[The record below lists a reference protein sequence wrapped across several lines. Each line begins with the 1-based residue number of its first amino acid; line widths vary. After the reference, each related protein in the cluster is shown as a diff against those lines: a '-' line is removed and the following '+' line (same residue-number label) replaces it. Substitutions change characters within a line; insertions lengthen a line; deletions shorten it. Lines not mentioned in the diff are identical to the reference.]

1 MTLLLVI
8 TWVCVLIVVMGLF
21 YYVWDDRNKRKL
33 HEHRR
38 VEISELAMIFQ
49 TLRDVVS
56 EQKILAK
63 EFNEQVEKKISLIRE
78 IVNEAQNRMKRIQ
91 QDIHEQSQK
100 LKELQDQMDGI
111 FRQENTLKNVLNKNV
126 QSSEAISI
134 IEAES
139 VYEELIG
146 KVAGEQNGR
155 EYSNNIK
162 NEKRE
167 KKHTSVEGRD
177 DLCLKEENKNS
188 RDDSL
193 EEEYNKNVEKING
206 KLHEDINEEQESIR
220 NAYQSL
226 LIGSAEDRKKAEVEN
241 SKMSLRKNDSQ
252 KEELTP
258 VQKMVLEYHQAGMT
272 TAEIAKE
279 LGIPKGEVR
288 LILSLAISKSNK
300 K

>member
-1 MTLLLVI
+1 MTFLLVI
-8 TWVCVLIVVMGLF
+8 TWLCVLIVVMGLF
-21 YYVWDDRNKRKL
+21 YYVWDDRNKRNL
-33 HEHRR
+33 HKHRR

-63 EFNEQVEKKISLIRE
+63 EFNEHVEEKISLIRE

-91 QDIHEQSQK
+91 QDIYEQSQK
-100 LKELQDQMDGI
+100 LKELQDQIDGI
-111 FRQENTLKNVLNKNV
+111 FRQENILKNILNKNV
-126 QSSEAISI
+126 QSSETISI

-139 VYEELIG
+139 VYEELIDR
-146 KVAGEQNGR
+146 VEGEQKGR
-155 EYSNNIK
+155 EYSKEINGM
-162 NEKRE
+162 KRE
-167 KKHTSVEGRD
+167 REYTNIGKD
-177 DLCLKEENKNS
+177 DGLCVKENNKNLH
-188 RDDSL
+188 DDSL
-193 EEEYNKNVEKING
+193 EEGNNESVEKING
-206 KLHEDINEEQESIR
+206 KWHEDINEEQESIR

-226 LIGSAEDRKKAEVEN
+226 LIGSAEDKKNVEVEN
-241 SKMSLRKNDSQ
+241 SKMSLRRNDGQ

-258 VQKMVLEYHQAGMT
+258 IQKMVLEYHQAGMT
-272 TAEIAKE
+272 TVEIAKE

>member
-63 EFNEQVEKKISLIRE
+63 EFNEQVEEKISLIRE
-78 IVNEAQNRMKRIQ
+78 VVNEAQNRMQRIQ
-91 QDIHEQSQK
+91 QDIYEQSQK
-100 LKELQDQMDGI
+100 LKELQDQIDGV
-111 FRQENTLKNVLNKNV
+111 FRQENVLKNVLDKNA
-126 QSSEAISI
+126 QSSGTISI

-139 VYEELIG
+139 VYEELIE
-146 KVAGEQNGR
+146 KVEGERKGR
-155 EYSNNIK
+155 EYSDNMK
-162 NEKRE
+162 DRKKERE
-167 KKHTSVEGRD
+167 YTSVEEGD
-177 DLCLKEENKNS
+177 GLCLKEKSENS
-188 RDDSL
+188 QSDSL
-193 EEEYNKNVEKING
+193 GEEYNKNVERINE
-206 KLHEDINEEQESIR
+206 KLCEDIAEEEENIR
-220 NAYQSL
+220 DAYKSL
-226 LIGSAEDRKKAEVEN
+226 LIGSVEN
-241 SKMSLRKNDSQ
+241 GGETEIEKSKISTKKSDSR

-258 VQKMVLEYHQAGMT
+258 VQKMVMEYHQAGMT